1 LKIDLLGGFK
11 FINELYAVRTMS
23 IAERVLIRQKK
34 NLYDYIAIHL
44 WSIVKTLIVFILLV
58 LLVQFPNRVPFGLFW
73 VYLLTGLGF
82 LVCDSLGFRAL
93 FDLIKKF
100 VIQLFKF
107 SKEVYN
113 GSVKKYFQMTT
124 SNAKKHK
131 LIGKCFYWLIASIG
145 FIIPLIVI
153 LFKLVIVVSIYVFVF
168 LLITVLGNEALPLV
182 ITHNLARLIPLN
194 SVIVQYVFYVL
205 AFIVIY
211 LIIDYRIR
219 QTKGAL
225 VIDEIVE
232 DGRKQIEG
240 LELISTNGKI
250 SIFSKDKKYL
260 VFDHECS
267 QLTLYTVNSKYI
279 KRRQALKEWF
289 IKRNEKRNNL
299 AIEEDQHEISE
310 KETKID

>member
-1 LKIDLLGGFK
+1 MKIDLLGGFK
-11 FINELYAVRTMS
+11 FINELYVVRTMS
-23 IAERVLIRQKK
+23 IAERALIRQKK
-34 NLYDYIAIHL
+34 DLYNYIAIHL
-44 WSIVKTLIVFILLV
+44 WSIVKTLIVFILL
-58 LLVQFPNRVPFGLFW
+58 LSLIQFPNRVPFGLFW

-82 LVCDSLGFRAL
+82 LICDSLGIKAL

-100 VIQLFKF
+100 FIQLFKF
-107 SKEVYN
+107 MKEVYH
-113 GSVKKYFQMTT
+113 GSVKKYFQMTA
-124 SNAKKHK
+124 SNSKKYK
-131 LIGKCFYWLIASIG
+131 FIGKCFYWLIASIG

-153 LFKLVIVVSIYVFVF
+153 LFKLVIIVSIYVFVF

-182 ITHNLARLIPLN
+182 VTHTLARLIPLN
-194 SVIVQYVFYVL
+194 SVIVQYVFYIL

-219 QTKGAL
+219 QTMGVL
-225 VIDEIVE
+225 VVDEIVE

-240 LELISTNGKI
+240 LELISTNGII

-260 VFDHECS
+260 VVDHECS

-279 KRRQALKEWF
+279 RRRQAFEAWI

-299 AIEEDQHEISE
+299 TIEVSPHEISE
-310 KETKID
+310 IETKMD